1 MPACRKKAKIA
12 WRNLVLSDAFRAE
25 FTGERVIP
33 GRVEDNLFNEH
44 LARYRFTA
52 RLGQSLKGRFLD
64 AGCGAGYGA
73 AELSRSEAWVL
84 GIDVSDEAIAHA
96 LANYGVVPNLRFTR
110 ASCTAIPAKDA
121 AFQLIT
127 AFEVIEHLPDWQGF
141 L

>member
-1 MPACRKKAKIA
+1 MPGCGGKPMRR
-12 WRNLVLSDAFRAE
+12 WRSPVLPDTFRAE

-52 RLGQSLKGRFLD
+52 RLAQSLKGRFLD

-73 AELSRSEAWVL
+73 AELSGSEAWVL

-96 LANYGVVPNLRFTR
+96 RANYGVVPNLRFTR
-110 ASCTAIPAKDA
+110 A
-121 AFQLIT
+121 
-127 AFEVIEHLPDWQGF
+127 
-141 L
+141 